1 MSIFFFFFF
10 FDQPSLLEYFA
21 FSLFFSLCLL
31 KFPSTFTLFIVIFLR
46 AWEVERERE
55 RERESLW
62 ELDLFWIK
70 FSTPFFSFL
79 NNDQLKGS
87 LCIWYI
93 TFLFS
98 FFVLDRICVNICLL
112 LYSAKFISNFGV
124 FLFKWISVNFVGVFW
139 LLNFEFFSFLVG
151 WF

>member
-1 MSIFFFFFF
+1 MSIFFFFFSST
-10 FDQPSLLEYFA
+10 SLV
-21 FSLFFSLCLL
+21 FSNILLFLFSFLSCLL

-112 LYSAKFISNFGV
+112 LYSAKFISNFGD
-124 FLFKWISVNFVGVFW
+124 FLFKWISVNFVGDFW